1 MMALWMPDDMVGMVL
16 AMMREKVEEG
26 KRTPNEFY
34 DLLFDRYP
42 GDNTVN
48 NKEKTREGGKIAT
61 RKKQKVWL

>member
-1 MMALWMPDDMVGMVL
+1 MC
-16 AMMREKVEEG
+16 EKEEAG
-26 KRTPNEFY
+26 KQTPNKFY

-48 NKEKTREGGKIAT
+48 NKKTREGAKIV